1 MDLILLAAVA
11 NVQYLYSDLVNTLLH
26 IYPEKEAE
34 SIALLVFEYLGIER
48 VKIQARLKSEIDED
62 KVRRLSEIKSR
73 LAANEPVQYVLEEAD
88 FYKLKFKVGP
98 DVLIPRQETEELV
111 AMIVGENALPSPRIL
126 DIGTGSGCIAIS
138 LKDQIPGASVSGCDV
153 SANAINIALEN
164 ADRNSVE
171 VSFFEKDVLH
181 NASIPGPY
189 DIIVSNPPYVQQEE
203 DILMQKHVVDYEP
216 HLAMFVS
223 QNDPLVFFECII
235 EIACR
240 NLNEKGKLYFEI
252 NEFSGLQVEK
262 LLKAAKFDNVKIV
275 KDINGKNRFATGS
288 IK

>member
-1 MDLILLAAVA
+1 VA
-11 NVQYLYSDLVNTLLH
+11 NVQYFYSDLVNTLLH
-26 IYPEKEAE
+26 VYPEKEAE

-48 VKIQARLKSEIDED
+48 IKIQARIKTEIDED

-88 FYKLKFKVGP
+88 FYNLKFKVGRA
-98 DVLIPRQETEELV
+98 VLIPRQETEELV
-111 AMIVGENALPSPRIL
+111 AMIVGENTLPSPAIL

-138 LKDQIPGASVSGCDV
+138 LKYQISGASVSGCDV
-153 SANAINIALEN
+153 SANAIEIAQEN
-164 ADRNSVE
+164 ANINGVE
-171 VSFFEKDVLH
+171 VLFFEKDVLH

-189 DIIVSNPPYVQQEE
+189 DIIVSNPPYILQEE
-203 DILMQKHVVDYEP
+203 DVLMQTHVVDYEP
-216 HLAMFVS
+216 HFAMFVP

-235 EIACR
+235 ELACR
-240 NLNEKGKLYFEI
+240 NLNENGKLYFEI
-252 NEFSGLQVEK
+252 SEFSGLQVEK

-288 IK
+288 LN